1 MASWTVQL
9 ITLLGVALG
18 ALASFVS
25 TRLVDRSRWQR
36 EERLRWDTKRLDCY
50 SDFSAAIMR
59 YINIGYR
66 MAASLGLPAA
76 VEPLNADTGIPA
88 LAAAEAD
95 LSLYWAQLL
104 ILGSPEVIR
113 AAQEWRNEAWQL
125 ESFARGHYS
134 NPSDFAITAQRRRDA
149 RSRFYAAVRAD
160 LGVVTGD
167 VSADLGVRSEQRKQS
182 ELAKEAD
189 GN

>member
-1 MASWTVQL
+1 
-9 ITLLGVALG
+9 
-18 ALASFVS
+18 
-25 TRLVDRSRWQR
+25 
-36 EERLRWDTKRLDCY
+36 
-50 SDFSAAIMR
+50 MR

-66 MAASLGLPAA
+66 MAASLGLPTT

-125 ESFARGHYS
+125 ESFARGHYN

-182 ELAKEAD
+182 EFVKEAD
-189 GN
+189 DN